1 MPRGYLAEKISAAS
15 AKPLLPQIATRRLAR
30 LNLEAEAAQANQP
43 KPAGYIDRNSVLTE
57 YATKPVEFIREILG
71 VELTSQQIPIA
82 QCLVDHDKVAVK
94 SGQKTGKT
102 LLDVCL
108 AVWWCCTRRRGKV
121 IVTSSSFEQVKDPI
135 WTELTALWQRLQDRG
150 IDLFPEPA
158 LDPRTGVR
166 WRDGRSIRGLSTKK
180 KERAAGKSGSEQLI
194 ILDETSGIDA
204 AICEAFEGN
213 TLGGGKLLCT
223 TNPTEVSGFLFEC
236 FHSMREFWKCFTLS
250 ARETPNYVND
260 NDLIPGL
267 ARRKDVDRLIKAYGE
282 GSPFVQVRVDGDFP
296 TTSSNAVIT
305 LGQVEKALKRWS
317 ILPEELAGG
326 TTLDLGVDVARFGD
340 DSSAI
345 TGRRGLRLYSPEWF
359 KVEKDVDAVVHGYD
373 SHEVAGVVLRCMRAL
388 RRPGERVR
396 IKLDAAGGYG
406 TAVADVLRH
415 LRDEGETDGLDEF
428 VDIIE
433 VNVSEASTEPE
444 KYPRLRS
451 EVWFC
456 GRLFFQGG
464 GVMYSDPQLESELIA
479 PIYKVTPK
487 GQLEVEKKE
496 DTKKRLGRSPDRA
509 DSALLAIY
517 NPNTSIEAMP
527 DQHDAFEESRWDGY
541 GGSGYG

>member
-1 MPRGYLAEKISAAS
+1 M
-15 AKPLLPQIATRRLAR
+15 RRLAR
-30 LNLEAEAAQANQP
+30 LNLEAEAASANQP
-43 KPAGYIDRNSVLTE
+43 KPAGYIDQNSVLTE
-57 YATKPVEFIREILG
+57 YATRPVEFIREILG
-71 VELTSQQIPIA
+71 VELTPQQIPIA
-82 QCLVDHDKVAVK
+82 QCIVDHDKVAVK

-135 WTELTALWQRLQDRG
+135 WSELTALWQRLQDRG

-204 AICEAFEGN
+204 PICEAFEGN
-213 TLGGGKLLCT
+213 TLGGGKILCT

-305 LGQVEKALKRWS
+305 LGQVEKALKRWAL
-317 ILPEELAGG
+317 LPEEIAGG
-326 TTLDLGVDVARFGD
+326 NTLDLGVDVARFGD
-340 DSSAI
+340 DSSAV
-345 TGRRGLRLYSPEWF
+345 TARRGLRLYSPAWF
-359 KVEKDVDAVVHGYD
+359 KDGNDVDAVVHGYD
-373 SHEVAGVVLRCMRAL
+373 SGAVAGVVLQCMRAL
-388 RRPGERVR
+388 RRPGNERVR

-406 TAVADVLRH
+406 TAVADMLRH
-415 LRDEGETDGLDEF
+415 LQNEGKTPGLDEF
-428 VDIIE
+428 VQIIE
-433 VNVSEASTEPE
+433 VNVSESSSEPE

-451 EVWFC
+451 EVWFG
-456 GRLFFQGG
+456 GRLFFGAG

-517 NPNTSIEAMP
+517 EPGLGLEQVKLPTPPA
-527 DQHDAFEESRWDGY
+527 SRW
-541 GGSGYG
+541 SGAGRGFG

>member
-1 MPRGYLAEKISAAS
+1 M
-15 AKPLLPQIATRRLAR
+15 LPQIASRRLAR
-30 LNLEAEAAQANQP
+30 LNLEAEAAQANLP

-57 YATKPVEFIREILG
+57 YADRPVEFIRDVLG
-71 VELTSQQIPIA
+71 VDLTAQQIPIA
-82 QCLVDHDKVAVK
+82 ECIRDHDKVAVK

-135 WTELTALWQRLQDRG
+135 WSELTTLWQRLQDRG

-180 KERAAGKSGSEQLI
+180 KERAAGKSGAEQLI

-223 TNPTEVSGFLFEC
+223 TNPTEVSGFLFDC
-236 FHSMREFWKCFTLS
+236 FNSKREFWKCFTLS

-260 NDLIPGL
+260 NDHIPGL
-267 ARRKDVDRLIKAYGE
+267 ARRRDVDQLIKAYGE
-282 GSPFVQVRVDGDFP
+282 GSPFVDVRVDGNFP
-296 TTSSNAVIT
+296 KTASNAVIT
-305 LGQVEKALKRWS
+305 LGQVELALKRWAL
-317 ILPEELAGG
+317 LPEDLAGG
-326 TTLDLGVDVARFGD
+326 NTLDLGVDVARYGD
-340 DSSAI
+340 DDSAI
-345 TGRRGLRLYSPEWF
+345 TGRRGLRLYSPQWF
-359 KVEKDVDAVVHGYD
+359 EEQKDVTAVVHGYD

-388 RRPGERVR
+388 RRAGERVR

-415 LRDEGETDGLDEF
+415 LRDEGQTEGLDEF
-428 VDIIE
+428 VEIIE
-433 VNVSEASTEPE
+433 VNVSEVSSEPE

-456 GRLFFQGG
+456 GRLFFQSG
-464 GVMYSDPQLESELIA
+464 GVMYGDPQLESELIA
-479 PIYKVTPK
+479 PIYKVTLK

-496 DTKKRLGRSPDRA
+496 ETKKRLGRSPDRA

-517 NPNTSIEAMP
+517 NPTTPIESMP
-527 DQHDAFEESRWDGY
+527 EHHDAYELSQWDGLE
-541 GGSGYG
+541 GEGYG

>member
-1 MPRGYLAEKISAAS
+1 MGRGYVAEQIAKQS
-15 AKPLLPQIATRRLAR
+15 AKSLLPNLARARLAR
-30 LNLEAEAAQANQP
+30 LNAEAEAQQANLP
-43 KPAGYIDRNSVLTE
+43 KPGGYIDRNSVLTE
-57 YATKPVEFIREILG
+57 YADKPVEFIRELLG

-82 QCLVDHDKVAVK
+82 ECIRDHDKVAVK

-102 LLDVCL
+102 MLDVCL

-135 WTELTALWQRLQDRG
+135 WSELTNLWQRLQDRG
-150 IDLFPEPA
+150 LDLFPEPA

-180 KERAAGKSGSEQLI
+180 KERAAGKSGAEQLI

-223 TNPTEVSGFLFEC
+223 TNPTEVSGFLFDC
-236 FHSMREFWKCFTLS
+236 FNSKRAFWHCFTLS

-267 ARRKDVDRLIKAYGE
+267 ARRRDVDQLIKAYGE
-282 GSPFVQVRVDGDFP
+282 GSPFVDVRVDGNFP
-296 TTSSNAVIT
+296 KTSSNAVIT
-305 LGQVEKALKRWS
+305 LGQVEIALKRWS
-317 ILPEELAGG
+317 LLPEEIAGG
-326 TTLDLGVDVARFGD
+326 NTLDLGVDVARFGD
-340 DSSAI
+340 DDSAI
-345 TGRRGLRLYSPEWF
+345 TGRRGLRLYSSEWF
-359 KVEKDVDAVVHGYD
+359 KAEKDIDAVVHGYD

-388 RRPGERVR
+388 RRPGNERVR

-415 LRDEGETDGLDEF
+415 LRNEGKTEGLDEF

-433 VNVSEASTEPE
+433 INVSEVSTDPE

-451 EVWFC
+451 EVWFG
-456 GRLFFQGG
+456 GRDFFKAG
-464 GVMYSDPQLESELIA
+464 GVMYGDPQLESEFIA

-517 NPNTSIEAMP
+517 DTGLGIREVKLPPAP
-527 DQHDAFEESRWDGY
+527 QGRW
-541 GGSGYG
+541 GGAGRGFG